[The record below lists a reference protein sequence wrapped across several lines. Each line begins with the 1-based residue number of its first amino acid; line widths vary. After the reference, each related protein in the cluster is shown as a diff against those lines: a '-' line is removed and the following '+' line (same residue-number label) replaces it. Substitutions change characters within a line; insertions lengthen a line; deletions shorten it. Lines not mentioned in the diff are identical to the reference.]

1 METRKDWVW
10 VLVNGFPETQICCM
24 FGAAVRRLISAGSRI
39 KLFLISSLDTLSIMT
54 VWGGG
59 GGKYVTRFRA
69 PRSIPARE
77 VIRLSR
83 RIRVVIAGKELRFRP
98 CSFSIMLPAK
108 LNDRR
113 QYNEDKTDG
122 ISINRFS
129 DKSRESRFGA
139 SEVHA
144 EADKV

>member
-10 VLVNGFPETQICCM
+10 VLVNGFPEPQICCM
-24 FGAAVRRLISAGSRI
+24 FGAAVRRLISAGSRSR
-39 KLFLISSLDTLSIMT
+39 LFLISSLTNVSLS
-54 VWGGG
+54 GRGR
-59 GGKYVTRFRA
+59 GKYVTRFRA